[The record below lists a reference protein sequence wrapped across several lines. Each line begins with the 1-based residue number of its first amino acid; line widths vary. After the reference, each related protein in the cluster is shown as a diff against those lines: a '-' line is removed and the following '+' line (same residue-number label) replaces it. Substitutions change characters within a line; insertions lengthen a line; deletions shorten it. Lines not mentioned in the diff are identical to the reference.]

1 MSISFLVFVFQK
13 IGEMPLFKFIST
25 YYNNLLYSF
34 AINTLKDKQGLT
46 VNAL

>member
-1 MSISFLVFVFQK
+1 MPISFLVFVFQK

-25 YYNNLLYSF
+25 YYNNPLYSF

-46 VNAL
+46 VTL